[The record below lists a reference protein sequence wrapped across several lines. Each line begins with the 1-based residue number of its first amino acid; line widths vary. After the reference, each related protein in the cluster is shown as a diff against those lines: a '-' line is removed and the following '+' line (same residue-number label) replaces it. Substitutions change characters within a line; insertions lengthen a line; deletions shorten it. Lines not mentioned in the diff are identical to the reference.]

1 MTVPMTKL
9 DPDEAF
15 EIADGEPVRLRY
27 AVEAGEVR
35 HSARLQTRT
44 GALIRFIKEFDEME
58 DDEDDRISGEQDE
71 GE

>member
-44 GALIRFIKEFDEME
+44 GALIRFIKEFDEM
-58 DDEDDRISGEQDE
+58 DDDDSETTSGYE
-71 GE
+71 GEGE